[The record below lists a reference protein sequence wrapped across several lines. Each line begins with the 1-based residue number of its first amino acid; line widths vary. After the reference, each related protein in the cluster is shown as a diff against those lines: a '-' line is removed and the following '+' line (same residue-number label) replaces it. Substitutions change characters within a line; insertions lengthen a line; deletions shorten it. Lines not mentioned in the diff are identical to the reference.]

1 MEVNIVK
8 SGPCER
14 TLKVTVSV
22 EKVNSEFTQ
31 VYRGLQQQ
39 TSFPGFRRGKVP
51 VPVIKKRLSNTATR
65 KVLENLLTA
74 GYKLALEKSE
84 FQPIGN
90 PQLLTDSRPQ
100 EGTNLSFDLRVEV
113 LPEIN
118 LGKYKG
124 LRVEQKVSRPTEGDI
139 EKELELLR
147 QRHAWLVD
155 TITGAVRENDFLT
168 IDYEV
173 FSAPHREP
181 VPGAGQENKKLKG
194 LSGKDKII
202 TIDKN
207 SFFGLA
213 GQLIGMKLNELKEIP
228 FTFPDNI
235 SEEGLRGQKVLFK
248 VKVKQIKEKK
258 IPEINDEFAREL
270 NQPTIDQ
277 LKEKIRA
284 QLQEGLE
291 AESKQQL
298 QTTLLKEIIKNSP
311 FPVPESLVKQEL
323 DWLVKRQQEYLIN
336 QGQQPERIGLTEEVL
351 RQRLREKAEFQVKV
365 EMVVRQIAK
374 EENIEVSEEEI
385 NSYIQTSLAKVQRE
399 DLKKDLGEYYTR
411 SRNSLK
417 ENLLREKTLD
427 FLIKNS
433 RIKHK

>member
-14 TLKVTVSV
+14 TLKVTVPV
-22 EKVNSEFTQ
+22 EKVNAEFTQ

-118 LGKYKG
+118 LGRYKG
-124 LRVEQKVSRPTEGDI
+124 LRVEQKVSRPTAGDI

-155 TITGAVRENDFLT
+155 TTTGAVRENDFVT

-173 FSAPHREP
+173 FPAS
-181 VPGAGQENKKLKG
+181 GQENKKLKG
-194 LSGKDKII
+194 LSGKDKVI

-213 GQLIGMKLNELKEIP
+213 GQLVGMKLNELREIP

-235 SEEGLRGQKVLFK
+235 SSNALRGQKVLFK

-258 IPEINDEFAREL
+258 LPELNDEFAREL
-270 NQPTIDQ
+270 NQQTVDQ

-323 DWLVKRQQEYLIN
+323 DWLVKREQEYLIKR
-336 QGQQPERIGLTEEVL
+336 GQQPERIGLTEEVL